1 MRYANNPE
9 VMKINNEFV
18 GIDLGA
24 DFCAEH
30 EWGIKG
36 IVREFGVDGNKV
48 GIDGR
53 MVTVVPK
60 SLIYKDVTYE
70 NMKCHLL
77 ALVPYYYREED
88 LKSISTSFRRS
99 EDENIRN
106 YVLCII
112 FTYVSLL

>member
-1 MRYANNPE
+1 MRHANDAE
-9 VMKINNEFV
+9 VMKIDDKLV
-18 GIDLGA
+18 GFNLGA

-70 NMKCHLL
+70 R
-77 ALVPYYYREED
+77 V
-88 LKSISTSFRRS
+88 
-99 EDENIRN
+99 
-106 YVLCII
+106 V
-112 FTYVSLL
+112 